1 MSIKWLS
8 TRIAVSSQQSA
19 VGFQQVLFRFSKAF
33 KPNRKLKVFRKGS
46 LLMTDSRQPIATLLM
61 AIFCFLMSVLP
72 VKSNEIPIAV
82 SGEPRATLQIGANA
96 SEQEQFAA
104 EEIQNFIQQ
113 FTGAQ
118 LDIRTNRQQ
127 TETSTAIVLGTPKSN
142 PTIAG
147 LQANIELSLG
157 EELGDEGYRIKTVEV
172 GTEIVIV
179 VTAHTG
185 RGVIYGAYAF
195 IEKCI
200 TALTGLTPVH
210 PEIAVA
216 RAQTL
221 FVPFINETSAP
232 FYPVRA
238 VLEIENP
245 DWLARHRINMSGGE
259 GIWTGTGIEDGF
271 GTAFKYVD
279 TPAFEAL
286 QDEPIAQRR
295 NRIATLRDRFNALK
309 RRGIDAYLFMYVT
322 GEPTKALIRQR
333 PDVLGPEVLY
343 GASRN
348 EVSYRPFCW
357 SKPEF
362 HTLAKELIQAIVRT
376 YPTLAG
382 FHLRSW
388 GHETRACNCPDCG
401 DRTEQGQ
408 AKLWQVY
415 FTIIDAAREVR
426 PDFKFYISGYD
437 SSWLQD
443 PDGDYARQLPKR
455 TIFSRKWGADGEPV
469 AEAGV
474 PIQQIRAL
482 GEIGHR
488 FIVLSHE
495 VEEVMPFWMLE
506 SDLFVQGVRQLAN
519 DPEVIGLGG
528 FTVQGAT
535 QGLGYLDR
543 LVSAHLNWDI
553 ELDYFQLLLNELIAR
568 YGTEAAPHI
577 LNALRVNG
585 WNMASYFADYAGSLT
600 VGGTYG
606 SGSAGLATRFW
617 TLIGP
622 GPVEDTLSIPEFKI
636 AKFASSR
643 FTALLAPQQ
652 QSANEI
658 RAAAEIAEPFDL
670 EATEDLNDAIHL
682 MELWVLLF
690 ESRTK
695 LIEAIMLGYQ
705 LGTEEAIRAKLISAT
720 EFSKSIQPHIKG
732 IKEFIPLFGYSHQ
745 TIEAELLITLNEEV
759 AWLTNFD
766 YQTLQ
771 KHDTDFSPEDASLQ
785 IWDIHN
791 YPNPLK
797 RETTFTY
804 QLSLEADEVSI
815 TIYTTSGRRV
825 TALKEASGNEGYNE
839 HLWDGRNDDGILLAN
854 GVYFYRI
861 RAVAGEQTA
870 QLLGR
875 LAVLR

>member
-1 MSIKWLS
+1 MPIKK
-8 TRIAVSSQQSA
+8 R
-19 VGFQQVLFRFSKAF
+19 
-33 KPNRKLKVFRKGS
+33 
-46 LLMTDSRQPIATLLM
+46 
-61 AIFCFLMSVLP
+61 CLMSLNATQYKKGVLTFIVVFCVVMFAAP
-72 VKSNEIPIAV
+72 ARSNDIPIAV
-82 SGEPRATLQIGANA
+82 SGQPRATLQIGANA

-104 EEIQNFIQQ
+104 EEIQTFIQR
-113 FTGAQ
+113 FTGAK

-127 TETSTAIVLGTPKSN
+127 TETQTVIVLGTPESN
-142 PTIAG
+142 PTIAE
-147 LQANIELSLG
+147 LQADAELTLG
-157 EELGDEGYRIKTVEV
+157 EELGDEGYCIKTVEV

-179 VTAHTG
+179 VTAHTE
-185 RGVIYGAYAF
+185 RGVIYGTYAF

-210 PEIAVA
+210 PEVAVA
-216 RAQTL
+216 KAQAL
-221 FVPFINETSAP
+221 LVPFINETSAP

-238 VLEIENP
+238 VLEIEDP

-259 GIWTGTGIEDGF
+259 GVWTGTGIEDGF

-279 TPAFEAL
+279 TPAFDAL
-286 QDEPIAQRR
+286 QDEPLGQRQE
-295 NRIATLRDRFNALK
+295 RIVTLQDRFNALK

-322 GEPTKALIRQR
+322 GEPTEALIQQR

-362 HTLAKELIQAIVRT
+362 HTLAKELIQEIVRT
-376 YPTLAG
+376 YPALSG

-388 GHETRACNCPDCG
+388 GHETRACDCPDCG

-415 FTIIDAAREVR
+415 FTIIDAALEVR

-437 SSWLQD
+437 SSWLKD
-443 PDGDYARQLPKR
+443 AAGDYARQLPKG

-469 AEAGV
+469 ADAGV
-474 PIQQIRAL
+474 PIPQIRAL

-495 VEEVMPFWMLE
+495 VEEVMPLWMLE
-506 SDLFVQGVRQLAN
+506 SDLFVQGVQQLAN

-553 ELDYFQLLLNELIAR
+553 ELDYFQLLLNELTAR

-585 WNMASYFADYAGSLT
+585 WNMASYFSDYAGSLT

-617 TLIGP
+617 TMIGP
-622 GPVEDTLSIPEFKI
+622 RAVEDTLAIPELEI
-636 AKFASSR
+636 AKSAANR
-643 FTALLAPQQ
+643 FTALLAPQL

-658 RAAAEIAEPFDL
+658 RAAKEIAEPFDI
-670 EATEDLNDAIHL
+670 EATQDLNDAIHL

-690 ESRTK
+690 ESRAK
-695 LIEAIMLGYQ
+695 LVEAIALGYEP
-705 LGTEEAIRAKLISAT
+705 GTEEAIRAKLTSAT

-732 IKEFIPLFGYSHQ
+732 IQEFIPLFGYSHQ
-745 TIEAELLITLNEEV
+745 TIEAELLSTLNAEV
-759 AWLTNFD
+759 AWLTDFD

-771 KHDTDFSPEDASLQ
+771 KHDEDFSPEETLLR

-804 QLSLEADEVSI
+804 QLSLDADEVSI

-825 TALKEASGNEGYNE
+825 KVLKEASGNEGYNE
-839 HLWDGRNDDGILLAN
+839 CMWDARNDDDVLLAN

-861 RAVAGEQTA
+861 RAVVGEQTA

>member
-1 MSIKWLS
+1 MSTK
-8 TRIAVSSQQSA
+8 TRRPQSLRLTPYKRYLGILIIALGMLTFVTPA
-19 VGFQQVLFRFSKAF
+19 
-33 KPNRKLKVFRKGS
+33 
-46 LLMTDSRQPIATLLM
+46 
-61 AIFCFLMSVLP
+61 
-72 VKSNEIPIAV
+72 KSNRIPIAV
-82 SGEPRATLQIGANA
+82 SGEPRATIQIGASA
-96 SEQEQFAA
+96 TEHEQFAA
-104 EEIQNFIQQ
+104 EEIQNFIQR
-113 FTGAQ
+113 FTEAK

-127 TETSTAIVLGTPKSN
+127 TETTTVIVLGTPRSN

-147 LQANIELSLG
+147 LQANIELTLG

-179 VTAHTG
+179 VTAHTE

-195 IEKCI
+195 IERCI

-210 PEIAVA
+210 PEVAVA
-216 RAQTL
+216 KARAL
-221 FVPFINETSAP
+221 LVPFIDETSAP

-238 VLEIENP
+238 VLEIEDPN
-245 DWLARHRINMSGGE
+245 WLARNRINMSGGE
-259 GIWTGTGIEDGF
+259 GVWTGTGIEDGL

-295 NRIATLRDRFNALK
+295 ERIRTLQNRFNALK

-322 GEPTKALIRQR
+322 GEPTEALIRER
-333 PDVLGPEVLY
+333 PDVLGPTVLY

-362 HTLAKELIQAIVRT
+362 HTLTKELVQAIVRT

-382 FHLRSW
+382 LHLRSW

-415 FTIIDAAREVR
+415 FTIISAAHEVR

-437 SSWLQD
+437 SSWLKD
-443 PDGDYARQLPKR
+443 ATGAYARQLPKG
-455 TIFSRKWGADGEPV
+455 TIFSRKWGADGEPI
-469 AEAGV
+469 ADAGV
-474 PIQQIRAL
+474 PIPQIRAL

-488 FIVLSHE
+488 YIVLSHE

-506 SDLFVQGVRQLAN
+506 SDLFVQGVRHLAN
-519 DPEVIGLGG
+519 DPGVIGIGG

-543 LVSAHLNWDI
+543 LVSARLNWDI

-568 YGTEAAPHI
+568 YGTEAAPQI

-585 WNMASYFADYAGSLT
+585 WNMANYFLDYAGALT

-622 GPVEDTLSIPEFKI
+622 RAVEDTLSIPELEI
-636 AKFASSR
+636 AKYASNR

-652 QSANEI
+652 QAANEI
-658 RAAAEIAEPFDL
+658 RIASEVAEPFDL
-670 EATEDLNDAIHL
+670 EATEDLSDAVHL
-682 MELWVLLF
+682 MALWVLLF
-690 ESRTK
+690 ESRAK
-695 LIEAIMLGYQ
+695 LVEAIILGYEPET
-705 LGTEEAIRAKLISAT
+705 GEAIRAKIISAT
-720 EFSKSIQPHIKG
+720 EFSKSIQPHIKAV
-732 IKEFIPLFGYSHQ
+732 KEYIPLFGYSHR
-745 TIEAELLITLNEEV
+745 TIEAELLNTLNAEV
-759 AWLTNFD
+759 AWLTD
-766 YQTLQ
+766 YDYRTLQ
-771 KHDTDFSPEDASLQ
+771 KHDTDFSPEETPFRVWDA
-785 IWDIHN
+785 HN

-804 QLSLEADEVSI
+804 QLSLDADEVSI
-815 TIYTTSGRRV
+815 TIYTTSGRKV
-825 TALKEASGNEGYNE
+825 KTLTEASGNEGYNE
-839 HLWDGRNDDGILLAN
+839 SVWDARDDDGVLLAN

-861 RAVAGEQTA
+861 RAVVGEQTA
-870 QLLGR
+870 QILGR